1 MKIHIPKI
9 YCFIDDLNKDY
20 IDNLKKDVAIIYRNY
35 KEKLDIK
42 KLIDFNNYCKKKK
55 TIFLFS

>member
-20 IDNLKKDVAIIYRNY
+20 IDNLKNDVAIIYRNY
-35 KEKLDIK
+35 KEKLNIK
-42 KLIDFNNYCKKKK
+42 KLIDFNNHCKKKK
-55 TIFLFS
+55 IFLPG